1 MMTRL
6 TAAALLTLFSTSAM
20 AQDAPSDIVRL
31 TPAQRAAVLDAASV
45 RPNRGLDGGGYDR
58 AVHGEVGLEIGS
70 RGERAVYGTAIV
82 PLGDNASAAISFFD
96 GRTGRWRQR

>member
-1 MMTRL
+1 MRNRL
-6 TAAALLTLFSTSAM
+6 TVAALLTLLATPAM
-20 AQDAPSDIVRL
+20 ASDAPSDVIRL
-31 TPAQRAAVLDAASV
+31 TPEQRAAVLDAASV

-70 RGERAVYGTAIV
+70 RGERAVYGSAIV

-96 GRTGRWRQR
+96 GRSGRWNPR